1 MGSSEIPVT
10 RHLWTDAV
18 PRPGYANMAIDLSL
32 LDRSERSG
40 DTWLRLYRWQPS
52 CLSFGRHEPAMRR
65 YNLEQISRLGLDTV
79 RRPTGGR
86 AVWHA
91 RELTYALTGPIAQ
104 FNSPH
109 AAYLEIHTVMREAL
123 GRVGV
128 HGHLAHSGPAARL
141 EAGACFSQPV
151 GGEVVVDGRK
161 IVGSAQLVRGT
172 CLLQH
177 GSIILEDS
185 QGLVDQ
191 LKRGILSSA
200 SSSGTA
206 ATTIRMV
213 DTGALAEAVA
223 EEARLR
229 WGHGW
234 RRVEEADD
242 ILDGAARYFPQFQS
256 PEWTWIR

>member
-1 MGSSEIPVT
+1 VT
-10 RHLWTDAV
+10 RHLWTDAK

-32 LDRSERSG
+32 LDRSEQSG
-40 DTWLRLYRWQPS
+40 DTWLRLYRWHPS

-65 YNLEQISRLGLDTV
+65 YDVDQISRLGLDTV

-91 RELTYALTGPIAQ
+91 RELTYAVTGPVTE
-104 FNSPH
+104 FSSPQ
-109 AAYLEIHTVMREAL
+109 AAYLEIHTLMREAL

-128 HGHLAHSGPAARL
+128 HGCLAPASRAARL
-141 EAGACFSQPV
+141 EAGACFSQV
-151 GGEVVVDGRK
+151 AGGEVVVDGRK

-185 QGLVDQ
+185 QGVVDR
-191 LKRGILSSA
+191 LKRSTLSSC

-206 ATTIRMV
+206 AMSIRMV
-213 DTGALAEAVA
+213 DVGALAEAVA
-223 EEARLR
+223 EAARLR

-234 RRVEEADD
+234 SCVHDADG
-242 ILDGAARYFPQFQS
+242 ILAAAAPYFPQFQS